1 MFHDVSLSAFVKF
14 VIFALASRWASPRD
28 AKAWQKLLQ
37 FDVKTSC
44 RQANDLFEVMQQ
56 PSAPSGEWYWRIL
69 LENIVFSPPRTC
81 LTPHSGA
88 ERPAIANVTYTS
100 LKSAFNGLR
109 LRRWQY
115 GSIFIRLA
123 VIASET
129 QKMSRHSKRIG
140 PCNSSRLSK
149 VIDLGVN
156 GKPICDFLLVIN
168 CNWSRICYR
177 FRDIQA

>member
-14 VIFALASRWASPRD
+14 VIFSLASRWASPRD

-69 LENIVFSPPRTC
+69 LENSVFSPPRTC

-109 LRRWQY
+109 FRRWQY

-129 QKMSRHSKRIG
+129 QK
-140 PCNSSRLSK
+140 NVATFQENWTLQQFK
-149 VIDLGVN
+149 VIQGHRSWCQWKAHMWL
-156 GKPICDFLLVIN
+156 PI
-168 CNWSRICYR
+168 SH
-177 FRDIQA
+177 